1 MAYATAQDFIN
12 RFGEKEANQL
22 SNRNSPTL
30 TTPNTDRL
38 DLALEAASGI
48 IDSWLS
54 GRYAV
59 PVAIPQAIE
68 PLRHHCL
75 VLARCDLDNI
85 SNREKVRDDCT
96 LTYDW
101 LKRVADGRIKW
112 GEPGLPGQADLNGST
127 TGARTRA
134 KGCKAAG
141 IDLRGY

>member
-12 RFGEKEANQL
+12 RFGDKEANQL

-30 TTPNTDRL
+30 TTPNPDRL
-38 DLALEAASGI
+38 NLALEAASGI

-54 GRYAV
+54 GRYQV
-59 PVAIPQAIE
+59 PVAIPAAIE

-75 VLARCDLDNI
+75 VLARCELDNI
-85 SNREKVRDDCT
+85 STRVKIHDDCQ

-101 LKRVADGRIKW
+101 LKRVADGKIKW
-112 GEPGLPGQADLNGST
+112 GEPGLPAQPDLNGST
-127 TGARTRA
+127 SGARSRSS
-134 KGCKAAG
+134 GRKAVG